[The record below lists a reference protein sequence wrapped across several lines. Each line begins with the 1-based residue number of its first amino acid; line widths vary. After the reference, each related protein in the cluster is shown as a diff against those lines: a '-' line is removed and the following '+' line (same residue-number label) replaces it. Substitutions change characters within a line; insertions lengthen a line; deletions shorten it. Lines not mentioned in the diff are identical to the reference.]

1 MINEWKQRLNEA
13 DDDYLIGLSNKGIVK
28 RAYKDLE
35 AQNANSSNNIL
46 MQEIG
51 ETVSMPIG
59 EETVALCFPLG
70 ESKCSCPARGVCRH
84 IVMAVLALKKQFQ
97 DIQEKQGTVAQDK
110 KEQGNDKQKVNEQH
124 SAESQKEF
132 AIWEEIAATSFDS
145 LKKILGKRKLSQ
157 FAAQVSNNDAP
168 QLIET
173 SIVTVHLRQGETVK
187 LLSPLEYSAC
197 TCHKKELCVHKAE
210 AILWCQVKKGIL
222 TKENVQE
229 LVNEDTTLE
238 KQEVH
243 LAARQMKSY
252 LQELLDTGLA
262 RVSLEVTNS
271 LERLAVISHNAQ
283 LANFEGYFRA
293 LAKTYQSYLNR
304 ESSFSI
310 LSLMQQI
317 SRLYQRVEFLLQTE
331 DTRELAHLAG
341 AFKSDYMYAGKLE
354 LMGITTEQFESKSG
368 YEGITVYFLERT
380 TKKWYTFT
388 NARPV
393 FYENMG
399 GRKPSPK
406 SEAPW
411 GILAPLEKMSEL
423 CIELKHAKIDN
434 RCRLSS
440 SQDTIG
446 IIIGE
451 RKLEKKDLEG
461 WYYSDFKELFFQYMV
476 KQQRTWISEKEEN
489 EAFGL
494 VFLQP
499 ARCSKTDFS
508 ITHQLFSLILYDE
521 ADREVWVEIQYSK
534 KEAESIRYLE
544 KLIENIEAGKAKL
557 PCFLGKVFL
566 YGEIIRMYPLALF
579 DNII

>member
-35 AQNANSSNNIL
+35 AQNTDGSNNIL
-46 MQEIG
+46 IQEQEIR

-59 EETVALCFPLG
+59 EETVTLCFPLG

-84 IVMAVLALKKQFQ
+84 IVMAILALKKQFQ
-97 DIQEKQGTVAQDK
+97 DTQDK
-110 KEQGNDKQKVNEQH
+110 SSDNEEQKVQEQH
-124 SAESQKEF
+124 SAENQKES
-132 AIWEEIAATSFDS
+132 AIWEEIAAASFDS

-157 FAAQVSNNDAP
+157 FAAQVSDNDAP
-168 QLIET
+168 ELIET

-197 TCHKKELCVHKAE
+197 TCHKKELCAHKAE

-222 TKENVQE
+222 TKERVQE
-229 LVNEDTTLE
+229 LLNEDTTLE

-262 RVSLEVTNS
+262 RVSPEVTNS

-293 LAKTYQSYLNR
+293 LAKTYQSYLKR

-317 SRLYQRVEFLLQTE
+317 SRLYQRVDQLLQTE
-331 DTRELAHLAG
+331 DTRELARLAG
-341 AFKSDYMYAGKLE
+341 AFKADYMYAGKLD
-354 LMGITTEQFESKSG
+354 LIGITTEQFESKSG
-368 YEGITVYFLERT
+368 YEGITVYFLERN

-388 NARPV
+388 NARPI

-399 GRKPSPK
+399 GTKPSPK

-411 GILAPLEKMSEL
+411 GILAPLERMSEL

-434 RCRLSS
+434 RYRLSS

-446 IIIGE
+446 TIVGE

-461 WYYSDFKELFFQYMV
+461 WYYSDFKELFFQYV
-476 KQQRTWISEKEEN
+476 VRQQRAWISEKEEN
-489 EAFGL
+489 EAIGL

-499 ARCSKTDFS
+499 ARCSKAEFS

-521 ADREVWVEIQYSK
+521 ADREVWVAIQYSN

-544 KLIENIEAGKAKL
+544 KLVEGIEAGKVKL

-566 YGEIIRMYPLALF
+566 YKEKSGAKIRMYPIALF
-579 DNII
+579 DNIV

>member
-35 AQNANSSNNIL
+35 AQNADNFNNIL
-46 MQEIG
+46 IQEIG
-51 ETVSMPIG
+51 ETVSMLIG
-59 EETVALCFPLG
+59 EENVELCFPLG

-84 IVMAVLALKKQFQ
+84 IVMAILALKKQVQENQ
-97 DIQEKQGTVAQDK
+97 DE
-110 KEQGNDKQKVNEQH
+110 KEQDNKEQEVHEQH
-124 SAESQKEF
+124 SAESQKES

-157 FAAQVSNNDAP
+157 FAAQVSDNEAP
-168 QLIET
+168 ELIET

-222 TKENVQE
+222 TKERVQE
-229 LVNEDTTLE
+229 LLNEDTTLE

-262 RVSLEVTNS
+262 RVSPEVTNS

-293 LAKTYQSYLNR
+293 LAKTYQGYLNR

-317 SRLYQRVEFLLQTE
+317 SRLYQRVELLLQTE
-331 DTRELAHLAG
+331 DARELAQLAG
-341 AFKSDYMYAGKLE
+341 VFKADYMYAGKLE

-368 YEGITVYFLERT
+368 YEGITVYFLERN

-388 NARPV
+388 NARPI

-423 CIELKHAKIDN
+423 CIELKQAKIDN
-434 RCRLSS
+434 RYRLSS
-440 SQDTIG
+440 SQDTVVT
-446 IIIGE
+446 IIGE
-451 RKLEKKDLEG
+451 MNLEKKNLEG
-461 WYYSDFKELFFQYMV
+461 WYYNDFKELFFQYVV
-476 KQQRTWISEKEEN
+476 KQQRAWISEKEDA
-489 EAFGL
+489 EAIGL

-499 ARCSKTDFS
+499 ARCSKTEFS

-521 ADREVWVEIQYSK
+521 SDREVWVEIQYSK

-544 KLIENIEAGKAKL
+544 KLVESIEAGKAKL
-557 PCFLGKVFL
+557 PCFLGKVYL
-566 YGEIIRMYPLALF
+566 YGEKIRMYPIALF
-579 DNII
+579 ENIV